1 MADHLDNSRVVA
13 ELIGRLEKPNLDNL
27 RPNYRI
33 PRKAVGVSPMTQL
46 LEHIIQMTQ
55 RTLNVSAAS
64 ILLFRDN
71 DYELFF
77 EAVSGPV
84 GRALKKVKLDT
95 QYGIAGQVARTGKP
109 LIVNDVSRSESFHK
123 SIDNTTGFSTKSL
136 ICAPL
141 TANSQILGVIEV
153 LNKLD
158 GSDFNELDLEAVVSV
173 AVTSALAIENTR
185 LHQVISDAYKIT
197 ISVMAD
203 AVDAKDP
210 HTRGHSRRVM
220 EYALLVG
227 KSLSMSD
234 EELEAIE
241 YAGILHDIGKM
252 AIDTRILQKPGELT
266 PEEWE
271 IIREHPVI
279 GADILKEVPFL
290 EKAGELVMCHHERY
304 DGKGYPAGL
313 KGEDIPFGARLLAVA
328 NAFDAM
334 TTSRAYRVATSVEQ
348 GIRELKDRS
357 GSQFCPVAVGAFISS
372 LYIGNDLLA
381 SRIGTTNG
389 NDDYSG

>member
-1 MADHLDNSRVVA
+1 MADNLKNSRVVA
-13 ELIGRLEKPNLDNL
+13 ELLGRLEKPNMDNM
-27 RPNYRI
+27 RPNYRV
-33 PRKAVGVSPMTQL
+33 PRKAAAVSPMRQL

-55 RTLNVSAAS
+55 RTLNASAAS

-71 DYELFF
+71 DYELYF

-84 GRALKKVKLDT
+84 GRALKTVKLDT

-141 TANSQILGVIEV
+141 TANYQILGVIEV

-158 GSDFNELDLEAVVSV
+158 GTDFNERDLEAVVSV
-173 AVTSALAIENTR
+173 AATSALAIENTR
-185 LHQVISDAYKIT
+185 LYQVISDAYKTT
-197 ISVMAD
+197 ISVLAD
-203 AVDAKDP
+203 NIDAKDP
-210 HTRGHSRRVM
+210 YTRGHSRRVM
-220 EYALLVG
+220 EYTLSVA

-252 AIDTRILQKPGELT
+252 DIDTRILTKPGELT
-266 PEEWE
+266 PEEWS
-271 IIREHPVI
+271 IVCEHPVT
-279 GADILKEVPFL
+279 GANILKEVPFL
-290 EKAGELVMCHHERY
+290 EEAGKIVICHHERY

-313 KGEDIPFGARLLAVA
+313 KGEEIPFGARLLAVA

-334 TTSRAYRVATSVEQ
+334 TTSRAYRAASSVDQ
-348 GIRELKDRS
+348 VIRELKNRS
-357 GSQFCPVAVGAFISS
+357 GTQFCPVAVEAFISS
-372 LYIGNDLLA
+372 LYIGNDVTG
-381 SRIGTTNG
+381 SRVAAP
-389 NDDYSG
+389 DSRRWQ